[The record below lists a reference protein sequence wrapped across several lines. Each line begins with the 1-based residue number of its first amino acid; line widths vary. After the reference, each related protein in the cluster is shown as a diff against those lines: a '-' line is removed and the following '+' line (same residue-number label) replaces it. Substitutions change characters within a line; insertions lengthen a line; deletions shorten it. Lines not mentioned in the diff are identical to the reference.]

1 MMLGLLKRSITK
13 YGSPKEACLAAQTIS
28 LVFMHVTEDVPE
40 MDQDD
45 HYRRILPSLKL
56 AVKES
61 DDVEIKIKV

>member
-1 MMLGLLKRSITK
+1 
-13 YGSPKEACLAAQTIS
+13 
-28 LVFMHVTEDVPE
+28 MHVTEDVPE